1 MNILMN
7 FNLRKEVSVMADVM
21 AIFEK
26 LWNALVA
33 FLQDKLPAEVMDF
46 LGQIP
51 MPIEDDMAL

>member
-1 MNILMN
+1 MNY
-7 FNLRKEVSVMADVM
+7 NLRKEVSVMADVM